1 MQELTDIVADYVREK
16 YATGTGW
23 YGWSFKPE
31 EVPDGVSGIDDPSD
45 DWYARNVA
53 LKHGLHARWR
63 AQPACRADLE
73 RYYVVGWGGVRSN
86 QPATLALYHGS
97 DERANI
103 ARGDKGIASWSKAL
117 CVRDPF
123 EFAIF
128 DARVSASLNA
138 LQVIHRARIGA
149 PLRFPLLASR
159 NVAVARGAGLLR
171 RHFLQHAWPR
181 VDKGFYDGYL
191 RLCKA
196 VGERI
201 GSPGAPMPVYAV
213 EMALF
218 AHTEELLREAFPG
231 AA

>member
-1 MQELTDIVADYVREK
+1 MQQLTDIVAEYVRQK

-23 YGWSFKPE
+23 YSWSFKPE
-31 EVPDGVSGIDDPSD
+31 EVPAGVSGIDAPEA
-45 DWYARNVA
+45 DWYSRNVA
-53 LKHGLHARWR
+53 LKQGLHARWR
-63 AQPACRADLE
+63 AQPAHRADLE
-73 RYYVVGWGGVRSN
+73 KYYVVDWGGVRSN
-86 QPATLALYHGS
+86 KPETLAVYHGS
-97 DERANI
+97 DARANI

-117 CVRDPF
+117 CVRDPL

-138 LQVIHRARIGA
+138 LQVIHRGRIGA

-159 NVAVARGAGLLR
+159 KLAVVRGTALLR
-171 RHFLQHAWPR
+171 RHFQQHAWPR
-181 VDKGFYDGYL
+181 VDQGFYDAYL

-201 GSPGAPMPVYAV
+201 GSPSAPMPVYAV

-218 AHTEELLREAFPG
+218 AHTEELLRDAFPE
-231 AA
+231 AV

>member
-1 MQELTDIVADYVREK
+1 MQELTDIVADYVRQK
-16 YATGTGW
+16 YAGGTGW
-23 YGWSFKPE
+23 YVWSFRPE
-31 EVPDGVSGIDDPSD
+31 QVPAGVADAGRSGG

-53 LKHGLHARWR
+53 LKEKLHARWC
-63 AQPACRADLE
+63 AQPDRRADIE
-73 RYYVVGWGGVRSN
+73 RYYVVDWGGVRSN
-86 QPATLALYHGS
+86 KPETLAAYHGS
-97 DERANI
+97 DARTNI

-138 LQVIHRARIGA
+138 LQVIHRGRIGA

-159 NVAVARGAGLLR
+159 NGAVVQGMAHLR
-171 RHFLQHAWPR
+171 RHFRQHAWPR
-181 VDKGFYDGYL
+181 VDQGFYDAYL
-191 RLCKA
+191 SLCKA

-201 GSPGAPMPVYAV
+201 GFPGAPMPVYAV

-231 AA
+231 TA